1 MEIAL
6 DQCGPATERRLAII
20 DKNRDLYLTSVRVFG
35 TERKSNKL
43 GRKTESCLIKA
54 HLYLLL
60 LNSTQEES
68 ENDNTFKQNK
78 FKQKYTKY

>member
-43 GRKTESCLIKA
+43 GKKAESCLKKF
-54 HLYLLL
+54 HLCLFLI
-60 LNSTQEES
+60 LNLTLEES
-68 ENDNTFKQNK
+68 ENANTFKQNK
-78 FKQKYTKY
+78 FK